1 MSKIIEVPDKATF
14 DSFVMDISNAEEEEE
29 ELGYKPE
36 YTYIKIYRGL

>member
-14 DSFVMDISNAEEEEE
+14 DSFVMDISNAEEEE
-29 ELGYKPE
+29 LGYKPE